1 MGTTTS
7 KNASTS
13 PGLPETLHCNEEDS
27 SKHLIGAP
35 CSRSAGTF
43 KKCIRAINLR
53 HDKNQVRLQRF
64 TSGKHHFRT
73 RESHYS
79 DPKTFCNS
87 FHAGRWSIRAFAKNV
102 SCVCSVIVVSKCKR
116 LSCERIDDRIKK
128 NLNRQIRLY
137 GFIFLNIQLT
147 NLSKKHALCRS
158 RQSVRRLLRATR
170 SVRSTLVLLLVG
182 TRKYL
187 FKEQIGFARRRLR
200 KRFFLQLKWLA
211 GEYQSNAIV
220 DWFRTVVALV

>member
-7 KNASTS
+7 KNARTS
-13 PGLPETLHCNEEDS
+13 SGLPETLHCIEEYS

-79 DPKTFCNS
+79 DPKTFCNC
-87 FHAGRWSIRAFAKNV
+87 FRMIKWSIRAFAKNV
-102 SCVCSVIVVSKCKR
+102 SCVCNVIEVSKCKR
-116 LSCERIDDRIKK
+116 LSNERIDDRLKK
-128 NLNRQIRLY
+128 NLNHQISLSA
-137 GFIFLNIQLT
+137 FIFLNFRLT
-147 NLSKKHALCRS
+147 NL
-158 RQSVRRLLRATR
+158 
-170 SVRSTLVLLLVG
+170 
-182 TRKYL
+182 
-187 FKEQIGFARRRLR
+187 
-200 KRFFLQLKWLA
+200 
-211 GEYQSNAIV
+211 
-220 DWFRTVVALV
+220 

>member
-79 DPKTFCNS
+79 DPKTFCNC
-87 FHAGRWSIRAFAKNV
+87 FLDERWSISARAKNV
-102 SCVCSVIVVSKCKR
+102 SR
-116 LSCERIDDRIKK
+116 LP
-128 NLNRQIRLY
+128 L
-137 GFIFLNIQLT
+137 
-147 NLSKKHALCRS
+147 
-158 RQSVRRLLRATR
+158 AT
-170 SVRSTLVLLLVG
+170 S
-182 TRKYL
+182 
-187 FKEQIGFARRRLR
+187 I
-200 KRFFLQLKWLA
+200 
-211 GEYQSNAIV
+211 
-220 DWFRTVVALV
+220 